1 MYEANSPKELKKLMK
16 EDKFPIL
23 VKDEKTIR
31 VVGQLERRKNRKK
44 YGKMMGL
51 VSEPTLIIL
60 AIISAVMFISLYALY
75 KDKNI
80 EIEVNQDG
88 SIKLKASN

>member
-31 VVGQLERRKNRKK
+31 VVEDLEEVKS
-44 YGKMMGL
+44 GGEMG
-51 VSEPTLIIL
+51 VIAGATVVTL
-60 AIISAVMFISLYALY
+60 AIVTAVLFISLYALY
-75 KDKNI
+75 KDKNV
-80 EIEVNQDG
+80 EIERNPDG
-88 SIKLKASN
+88 SIKLKTSN